1 MKKGLIAG
9 ISVGLVVILLA
20 AIFIGSGSNQRKLNG
35 LLDLGQKYLDEMEY
49 EDAVVVFD
57 EAIVIDPKCEQAY
70 MGKAQAQYALGRY
83 EDAVATLREGIEK
96 VDDSTE
102 LEVFLQQILDEMSD
116 IVTEENTVEIEEKS
130 ECPFLLN
137 YTRIVRRTDT
147 EEPDIQLEILGG
159 NAEENYIWKSDNL
172 ECATVSEAGLV
183 TGFPVAGNAVI
194 EVTDETVRC
203 ERCLVE
209 IIDSQETSEY
219 ENVRIEVDSGEP
231 ESNRYF
237 IASLLKEEEQQ
248 ETEIISESWLG
259 VRYVYYSGDIVIPE
273 QLTYKGQD
281 ISVTGISEYAFYWC
295 NAMESISI
303 PATVRNVTNYG
314 NPFNYCFE
322 LEEIKVDDNNA
333 FLKSVDGV
341 LYSKDGKELISYPAA
356 KSGGTYTIP
365 NEVEKIY
372 SGAFV
377 GCRNLQEILVEEG
390 NRYYESIDGV
400 LMDKEN
406 RLIAYPIGN
415 KAVSYTTP
423 DNIVQIGENAFYM
436 SELEEVICKGVEN
449 ISTEG
454 FRQSSKLKRIG
465 GGHVTKSLSVRGRH
479 LNSKEV
485 VEISGIDEMDKLE
498 YLGLDFFDDSTTKT
512 MDLQEIG
519 KLKSLK
525 HLYICGIKDLS
536 ELKWIKNL
544 QLLEWMEISGTELGT
559 NDLSLFEGLSA
570 LETVTV
576 SRIQT
581 LSDISW
587 VRELNKLQRI
597 NLSADKIATEDFSS
611 LFELPNL
618 QYVSIANHSKNEKL
632 AEQFETIK
640 TENPNMTVSYS
651 EYGE

>member
-183 TGFPVAGNAVI
+183 TCFPVAGNAVI
-194 EVTDETVRC
+194 EVTDENGRC

-341 LYSKDGKELISYPAA
+341 DR
-356 KSGGTYTIP
+356 KS
-365 NEVEKIY
+365 
-372 SGAFV
+372 
-377 GCRNLQEILVEEG
+377 
-390 NRYYESIDGV
+390 
-400 LMDKEN
+400 
-406 RLIAYPIGN
+406 
-415 KAVSYTTP
+415 
-423 DNIVQIGENAFYM
+423 
-436 SELEEVICKGVEN
+436 
-449 ISTEG
+449 
-454 FRQSSKLKRIG
+454 
-465 GGHVTKSLSVRGRH
+465 
-479 LNSKEV
+479 V
-485 VEISGIDEMDKLE
+485 V
-498 YLGLDFFDDSTTKT
+498 
-512 MDLQEIG
+512 
-519 KLKSLK
+519 
-525 HLYICGIKDLS
+525 
-536 ELKWIKNL
+536 
-544 QLLEWMEISGTELGT
+544 
-559 NDLSLFEGLSA
+559 
-570 LETVTV
+570 
-576 SRIQT
+576 
-581 LSDISW
+581 
-587 VRELNKLQRI
+587 
-597 NLSADKIATEDFSS
+597 
-611 LFELPNL
+611 
-618 QYVSIANHSKNEKL
+618 
-632 AEQFETIK
+632 
-640 TENPNMTVSYS
+640 
-651 EYGE
+651 